1 MSSVVVV
8 KKNKGRQ
15 KVKMERMEKDSNRQV
30 TFSKRR
36 SGLFKKASELC
47 TLCGAE
53 AAIIVFSPGKKAF
66 SFGHPSVEIVLNR
79 YLFAG
84 PSSKGG
90 ASSSNS
96 SSGGN
101 GNNNNNEHGAAGG
114 LHSHE
119 GRQNLSVHD
128 LNMEITLMNNRIE
141 AERKRSEELSQ
152 IRKARGEHFWW
163 DIPVDELNLQQLQHL
178 KSSLQDLKQ
187 HVYQHGNNLMMEASN
202 NNNVNLNLNNN
213 NNPFM
218 GIINPMLGFNNH
230 NPAALFNPTLG
241 FGYQQDYNY

>member
-1 MSSVVVV
+1 MANVVQ

-66 SFGHPSVEIVLNR
+66 SFGHPCVETVLNR

-84 PSSKGG
+84 PKG
-90 ASSSNS
+90 ASA
-96 SSGGN
+96 GN
-101 GNNNNNEHGAAGG
+101 EQIVDGHQSLN
-114 LHSHE
+114 
-119 GRQNLSVHD
+119 VHD
-128 LNMEITLMNNRIE
+128 LNMELTIMNSRIE
-141 AERKRSEELSQ
+141 AEKKRSEELTQ
-152 IRKARGEHFWW
+152 VRKARAEHFWW
-163 DIPVDELNLQQLQHL
+163 DVPVEELNPQQLQHL
-178 KSSLQDLKQ
+178 KASLEELKQ
-187 HVYQHGNNLMMEASN
+187 HVYQHGNKLMMEASN
-202 NNNVNLNLNNN
+202 NVNVNVNANH
-213 NNPFM
+213 FM
-218 GIINPMLGFNNH
+218 GITNPMVGFNH
-230 NPAALFNPTLG
+230 NPALFNPTLG